1 MLSAGNGMERLIVSV
16 GCSVRRFV
24 LLGVVLA
31 VASCEG
37 PMDGAPMDGLVP
49 GAPAQPTLT
58 PGHQQLTV
66 SWTAPA
72 SRVKV
77 VAYKVRWK
85 PSAQGWAN
93 AEVLR
98 PVSGPYTITIK
109 GLTNGTRYDVQVLAS
124 SARDDGPWSPS
135 ATASPAA
142 CVGKPA
148 PTRTEWSYPAS
159 VASDFTD
166 YERGALE
173 RPHAAGWNG
182 DGVQILI
189 LDQFNEDRPSP
200 EDSTPA
206 HGTGV
211 AHVARHYAPNATFVY
226 AVDGSDET
234 RPAPLDPYT
243 FFVLNRSVGTPLP
256 PDVPDRLPIEQSGST
271 SDLSTEGRIVQ
282 LIVLG
287 GGNAEGA
294 LAGGAPA
301 GATPAIE
308 QNGLVAGYAGYR
320 PDNAGD
326 DFRPIGFM
334 HAKSG
339 LLVVGA
345 VDHRPDDPST
355 DGGWILSHDSASHSV
370 RAGAARNA
378 FLVAPD
384 DNRPS
389 AFAGTSFA
397 APRVS
402 GAAAVLS
409 QMCPALTPEQIGY
422 VLLRSARD
430 LGEPGV
436 DAVYGYGLLDL
447 ENALTKAKDLI
458 AGFDDF
464 DSTVPAGP

>member
-1 MLSAGNGMERLIVSV
+1 MSV
-16 GCSVRRFV
+16 GCFVRRFV

-37 PMDGAPMDGLVP
+37 PMDGAGPTDGLVP
-49 GAPAQPTLT
+49 GAPAEPTLT

-72 SRVKV
+72 SPVRVV
-77 VAYKVRWK
+77 GYKVRWK

-98 PVSGPYTITIK
+98 IVSGPDTITIK

-124 SARDDGPWSPS
+124 SARDDGPWSRS

-142 CVGKPA
+142 CVGNPA
-148 PTRTEWSYPAS
+148 PTRTGWSYPAS
-159 VASDFTD
+159 VAEDFTE
-166 YERGALE
+166 YERDALE
-173 RPHAAGWNG
+173 RLHAAGWNG

-189 LDQFNEDRPSP
+189 LDQFNEEQPSP
-200 EDSTPA
+200 EVSTPS

-226 AVDGSDET
+226 AVDGSDDT

-243 FFVLNRSVGTPLP
+243 FFVQNRSVSTPRP
-256 PDVPDRLPIEQSGST
+256 PDVPDRLPIEQAGST
-271 SDLSTEGRIVQ
+271 SDLSTEGRIIH

-287 GGNAEGA
+287 GGNAAGA
-294 LAGGAPA
+294 LPGGAPA
-301 GATPAIE
+301 GATPAIR
-308 QNGLVAGYAGYR
+308 QSGLVAGYAGYR
-320 PDNAGD
+320 PDNAGA

-345 VDHRPDDPST
+345 VDHRPADPSA
-355 DGGWILSHDSASHSV
+355 DGGWILSHDSDGHSV

-397 APRVS
+397 APRVT
-402 GAAAVLS
+402 GAAAVLR

-430 LGEPGV
+430 LGERGI

-447 ENALTKAKDLI
+447 ENALRKAKELI
-458 AGFDDF
+458 AEFDDF
-464 DSTVPAGP
+464 DSTIPAGP

>member
-1 MLSAGNGMERLIVSV
+1 MNG
-16 GCSVRRFV
+16 
-24 LLGVVLA
+24 
-31 VASCEG
+31 
-37 PMDGAPMDGLVP
+37 PVP
-49 GAPAQPTLT
+49 GAPAQPTLA

-72 SRVKV
+72 P
-77 VAYKVRWK
+77 AGDDDGYDYTVRWK

-93 AEVLR
+93 AEMLR
-98 PVSGPYTITIK
+98 TPFETSTIK
-109 GLTNGTRYDVQVLAS
+109 GLTNGTRYDVQVLATIDG
-124 SARDDGPWSPS
+124 RDGPWSPS

-148 PTRTEWSYPAS
+148 PTQTDWSYPAS
-159 VASDFTD
+159 EALDFTD
-166 YERGALE
+166 YERDALAAL
-173 RPHAAGWNG
+173 HAAGWNG

-189 LDQFNEDRPSP
+189 LDVFKEDQPSP
-200 EDSTPA
+200 EDSDPS

-211 AHVARHYAPNATFVY
+211 ADIARRYAPNATFVY
-226 AVDGSDET
+226 AQDGGDP
-234 RPAPLDPYT
+234 RPAPLDPRK
-243 FFVLNRSVGTPLP
+243 FFVQNRSVATGQP
-256 PDVPDRLPIEQSGST
+256 PDLPDRLPVEQTGST
-271 SDLSTEGRIVQ
+271 SDLSTEGTVVHVS
-282 LIVLG
+282 VLG
-287 GGNAEGA
+287 GGNAGVALPGA
-294 LAGGAPA
+294 SPA
-301 GATPAIE
+301 RATPAIE
-308 QNGLVAGYAGYR
+308 QNGLVAGHAGYR
-320 PDNAGD
+320 PENAGD

-345 VDHRPDDPST
+345 VDHRPAHPS
-355 DGGWILSHDSASHSV
+355 DGGWILSHDSDGHSV

-384 DNRPS
+384 DNQPS
-389 AFAGTSFA
+389 DFAGTSFA
-397 APRVS
+397 APRVT

-409 QMCPALTPEQIGY
+409 QMCPTLTPAQIGY

-447 ENALTKAKDLI
+447 ENALRKAKELI

-464 DSTVPAGP
+464 DSTIPAGP

>member
-1 MLSAGNGMERLIVSV
+1 MDRLVVSI
-16 GCSVRRFV
+16 GYSLRRFA
-24 LLGVVLA
+24 LLAVVLA

-37 PMDGAPMDGLVP
+37 PMDADGSMNGLVP

-58 PGHQQLTV
+58 PGHQQLSVT
-66 SWTAPA
+66 WNAPA
-72 SRVKV
+72 SPVRV

-93 AEVLR
+93 AEVLH
-98 PVSGPYTITIK
+98 PPIGTYTTIIK
-109 GLTNGTRYDVQVLAS
+109 GLTNGTVYDVQVLAS
-124 SARDDGPWSPS
+124 SAGDDGPWSPS

-142 CVGKPA
+142 CVGNPA
-148 PTRTEWSYPAS
+148 PTQTEWSYPAS
-159 VASDFTD
+159 ETLDFTD
-166 YERGALE
+166 YERDALE
-173 RPHAAGWNG
+173 ALHAAGWNG

-200 EDSTPA
+200 EISTPA

-211 AHVARHYAPNATFVY
+211 AHVARRYAPNATFVY
-226 AVDGSDET
+226 AQDGGES

-243 FFVLNRSVGTPLP
+243 FFVQNRSVATARP
-256 PDVPDRLPIEQSGST
+256 PDVPDRLPTEQSGST
-271 SDLSTEGRIVQ
+271 SDLSTEGRIVHVS
-282 LIVLG
+282 VLG
-287 GGNAEGA
+287 GGNAAGA
-294 LAGGAPA
+294 LPGGAPA
-301 GATPAIE
+301 RATPAIK
-308 QNGLVAGYAGYR
+308 QSGLVAGYAGFP

-326 DFRPIGFM
+326 DYRPIGLM

-345 VDHRPDDPST
+345 VDHRPADQSAE
-355 DGGWILSHDSASHSV
+355 GGWILSHDSEGHSV

-389 AFAGTSFA
+389 AFSGTSFA
-397 APRVS
+397 APRVT

-409 QMCPALTPEQIGY
+409 QMCPSLTPEQIGY

-430 LGEPGV
+430 LGEPGI

-447 ENALTKAKDLI
+447 ENALLKAKELI

-464 DSTVPAGP
+464 DSTIPAGP

>member
-1 MLSAGNGMERLIVSV
+1 MERLIVSI
-16 GCSVRRFV
+16 GCSLRRFV
-24 LLGVVLA
+24 FLAVVLA

-37 PMDGAPMDGLVP
+37 PMDGAGPTGSLVP
-49 GAPAQPTLT
+49 GAVAQPTLT

-72 SRVKV
+72 SPVGV

-98 PVSGPYTITIK
+98 TVSGPNTIT
-109 GLTNGTRYDVQVLAS
+109 GLTNGTRYDVQVVAS
-124 SARDDGPWSPS
+124 SARGDGPWSPS
-135 ATASPAA
+135 ATAAPAA

-148 PTRTEWSYPAS
+148 PTRTGWSYPES
-159 VASDFTD
+159 EASDFTD
-166 YERGALE
+166 YELNSLAAL
-173 RPHAAGWNG
+173 HAAGWNG

-189 LDQFNEDRPSP
+189 LDQFNEERPSP
-200 EDSTPA
+200 EHSKPS

-211 AHVARHYAPNATFVY
+211 ADIARRYAPNATFVY

-234 RPAPLDPYT
+234 QPAPLDPYT
-243 FFVLNRSVGTPLP
+243 FFVRNRSVSTAHP

-287 GGNAEGA
+287 GGNVGEA
-294 LAGGAPA
+294 LPGGEPA
-301 GATPAIE
+301 RAAPAIE
-308 QNGLVAGYAGYR
+308 QSGLVAGYAGYR

-345 VDHRPDDPST
+345 VDHRPDDPAA
-355 DGGWILSHDSASHSV
+355 DGGWVLSHDSVGHSV

-384 DNRPS
+384 DNRRS
-389 AFAGTSFA
+389 AFSGTSFA
-397 APRVS
+397 APRVT
-402 GAAAVLS
+402 GAAAVLR
-409 QMCPALTPEQIGY
+409 QMCPTLTPAQIGY

-430 LGEPGV
+430 LGEPGI

-447 ENALTKAKDLI
+447 ENALREARDLM

-464 DSTVPAGP
+464 DSTIPAGP

>member
-1 MLSAGNGMERLIVSV
+1 M
-16 GCSVRRFV
+16 
-24 LLGVVLA
+24 LA
-31 VASCEG
+31 VASCAA
-37 PMDGAPMDGLVP
+37 PMDGAEPMDGLVP
-49 GAPAQPTLT
+49 GAPARPTLT

-72 SRVKV
+72 SPVEV
-77 VAYKVRWK
+77 VAYQVRWK

-98 PVSGPYTITIK
+98 TVSGPYIITIK

-135 ATASPAA
+135 ATAAPAA

-148 PTRTEWSYPAS
+148 PTRTEWSYPES
-159 VASDFTD
+159 VADDFTD
-166 YERGALE
+166 DERDALE
-173 RPHAAGWNG
+173 ELHAAGWNG

-189 LDQFNEDRPSP
+189 LDQFDEDRPSP
-200 EDSTPA
+200 EVSDRS

-211 AHVARHYAPNATFVY
+211 AHIARHYAPNATFVY
-226 AVDGSDET
+226 AVDGGDS

-243 FFVLNRSVGTPLP
+243 FFVQNRSVSTALP

-287 GGNAEGA
+287 GGNAAGA

-301 GATPAIE
+301 NATPAIK
-308 QNGLVAGYAGYR
+308 QSGLVAGYAGYR

-345 VDHRPDDPST
+345 VDHRPADPSA
-355 DGGWILSHDSASHSV
+355 DGGWILSHDSDGHSV

-384 DNRPS
+384 DNRAS
-389 AFAGTSFA
+389 EFAGTSFA
-397 APRVS
+397 APRVT
-402 GAAAVLS
+402 GAAAVLR
-409 QMCPALTPEQIGY
+409 QMCPTLTPEQIGY
-422 VLLRSARD
+422 VLLKSARD
-430 LGEPGV
+430 LGEPGI

-447 ENALTKAKDLI
+447 ENALTKAKELI

-464 DSTVPAGP
+464 VSTIPADS